1 MNPTTPPEYIGEL
14 RREID
19 LIDAQIVA
27 LLDRRA
33 ETALRIGACKKE
45 AGLPSPLDAA
55 READVLER
63 VGRTRRGPFPENTL
77 FAIYREI
84 VTACRNL
91 QGS

>member
-1 MNPTTPPEYIGEL
+1 MNATTPPERLGEL

-33 ETALRIGACKKE
+33 ETALRIGVCKKE
-45 AGLPSPLDAA
+45 AGIPSPRDAA
-55 READVLER
+55 RETEVLDR
-63 VGRTRRGPFPENTL
+63 IRRTRRGPFPENTL
-77 FAIYREI
+77 IAIFHEI
-84 VTACRNL
+84 VTVCRNI